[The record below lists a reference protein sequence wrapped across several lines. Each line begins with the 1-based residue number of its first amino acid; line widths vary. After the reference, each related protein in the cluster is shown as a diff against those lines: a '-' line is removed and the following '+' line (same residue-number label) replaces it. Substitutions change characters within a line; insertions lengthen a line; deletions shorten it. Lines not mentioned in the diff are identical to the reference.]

1 MMAGSLGIYV
11 HIPFCV
17 RKCFY
22 CDFCSSAASAQTQEL
37 YVSALVKDIES
48 SSYVFNDRVIDSIF
62 LGGGTPSCLPA
73 RELGKILKTI
83 FNNYSVSDDA
93 EITLECNPAT
103 ADEESLLRLSELGFN
118 RLSIGLQ
125 SAHDNELRALGRIH
139 DFSDF
144 DKTFNDAR
152 KAGFK
157 NINLDL
163 MYGIP
168 FQTEDSFGK
177 TLEVAASYSP
187 EHISA
192 YALKIEPGTKF
203 YETKNDLILP
213 DEDGEYNMYKS
224 AVRTLKEM
232 GYEHYEISNYAKPT
246 KESRHNIKYWN
257 CDDYAGFGVSAHS
270 CLGRNRY
277 AVVSNVNE
285 YINSI
290 TNDTEKKHFSETES
304 LSEKDFSEE
313 YIMLRLRL
321 KNGLSMSEYK
331 NKFGHDIDKKYIE
344 RMDPFIKSGHIIYGD
359 ECYALSDDGMYVS
372 NYILSEILDLE

>member
-1 MMAGSLGIYV
+1 MAGSLGIYV

-83 FNNYSVSDDA
+83 FNNYSVSNDA

-103 ADEESLLRLSELGFN
+103 ADEESLLRLSDFGFN

-125 SAHDNELRALGRIH
+125 SAHNNELRALGRIH

-168 FQTEDSFGK
+168 LQTEYSFGK
-177 TLEVAASYSP
+177 TLEIVSSYSP

-203 YETKNDLILP
+203 HKTKSDLILP
-213 DEDGEYNMYKS
+213 DEESEYNMYKS
-224 AVRTLKEM
+224 AVLTLKEM
-232 GYEHYEISNYAKPT
+232 GYRHYEISNYAKPAM
-246 KESRHNIKYWN
+246 ESRHNIKYWN
-257 CDDYAGFGVSAHS
+257 CDDYVGFGISAHS

-285 YINSI
+285 YIDVI
-290 TNDTEKKHFSETES
+290 TNNTEKKHFTETES

-321 KNGLSMSEYK
+321 KNGLSLSEYK
-331 NKFGHDIDKKYIE
+331 NKFGHDIEKKYIE
-344 RMDPFIKSGHIIYGD
+344 RMVPFIKSGHIIFDD
-359 ECYALSDDGMYVS
+359 ECYAFSDDGMYVS